1 MPLAP
6 EPFLVRGVQAQ
17 IDGDRAL
24 AGDAFRAAEL
34 RDGRAIAPRY
44 FLADLYFRAGDARSG
59 LREIAVLSRIVPDGV
74 SSLAPYVAAYSKNPR
89 NWPALRALFRSDPAL
104 ADASLSALSTD
115 PANADLVLA
124 LGNVRSRATWQDRL
138 VASLVTAQQYGKA
151 RSIWGQIA
159 GSGPVSGIFDP
170 AFADS
175 KAPPPFN
182 WVLTSSTVGLA
193 ERRNGLHVIFYGQED
208 GPLATQLL
216 LLAPGAYRLAMPLTG
231 DKGHA
236 HSLAWS
242 LTCANSTTPIGRIA
256 LDEAAAR
263 GWAFTVPASCAA
275 QKLELSGVSSDMPQQ
290 VDVTIGR
297 LQLEPQRG

>member
-1 MPLAP
+1 M
-6 EPFLVRGVQAQ
+6 
-17 IDGDRAL
+17 
-24 AGDAFRAAEL
+24 
-34 RDGRAIAPRY
+34 
-44 FLADLYFRAGDARSG
+44 
-59 LREIAVLSRIVPDGV
+59 
-74 SSLAPYVAAYSKNPR
+74 
-89 NWPALRALFRSDPAL
+89 
-104 ADASLSALSTD
+104 
-115 PANADLVLA
+115 
-124 LGNVRSRATWQDRL
+124 
-138 VASLVTAQQYGKA
+138 
-151 RSIWGQIA
+151 
-159 GSGPVSGIFDP
+159 
-170 AFADS
+170 
-175 KAPPPFN
+175 
-182 WVLTSSTVGLA
+182 
-193 ERRNGLHVIFYGQED
+193 IFYGQED